1 MKTFSS
7 KYNKYLRGLV
17 VGLLGFVVLLT
28 LFESSN
34 VLAIQTYTKEESPFG
49 TPHDVWLGKWWEWWI
64 KTNSGGNVPTPNGC
78 IINKSD
84 KMVMLMET
92 TVTGKPHQVCE
103 ISADQGIMI
112 PLWTA
117 FMEASTP
124 EFQNS
129 TYEQLS
135 NVAREQLDLGSIT
148 SLVKIDDVPVAKLD
162 EVSTMRGDTLDYKI
176 NSIDNVTEVYS
187 KGFNITIPEDV
198 NYPDQKSWY
207 MAFWSSW
214 MVRLLETTSTR

>member
-1 MKTFSS
+1 
-7 KYNKYLRGLV
+7 
-17 VGLLGFVVLLT
+17 
-28 LFESSN
+28 
-34 VLAIQTYTKEESPFG
+34 
-49 TPHDVWLGKWWEWWI
+49 
-64 KTNSGGNVPTPNGC
+64 
-78 IINKSD
+78 
-84 KMVMLMET
+84 MLMET

-148 SLVKIDDVPVAKLD
+148 SLVKVDDVPVAKLD
-162 EVSTMRGDTLDYKI
+162 EALDY
-176 NSIDNVTEVYS
+176 E
-187 KGFNITIPEDV
+187 G
-198 NYPDQKSWY
+198 
-207 MAFWSSW
+207 
-214 MVRLLETTSTR
+214 